1 MLKKIGLTVLL
12 FALAACGQTTS
23 FKAAN
28 IFQPRNL
35 YRPYDNFGDYSAQSE
50 QSKDAFEVAMLL
62 PLSGKSAS
70 YGKGMQNA
78 AMMALEDANNHKLS
92 VRFYDTKSSS
102 EGAQNALSEALKN
115 NAKLILGPLTSD
127 EVMAVSS
134 LARTRRIPVISFS
147 TAPYVLGDGV
157 YTLGLLPDEQIRR
170 IISYAAQ
177 NGRLK
182 IALVLPDTPAGLN
195 IAKSA
200 LDAASENNISITKI
214 GFYEPSTLEFSQLV
228 QDMIKNPDFDSIL
241 IAETGNRL
249 KAIAS
254 TFGYFDV
261 AYPDVLFLGTSVW
274 ENTSLSKE
282 TTLFKGLYPAI
293 SRVHNDYFTKKYTEL
308 FGEHPNNL
316 YSLAYDGIALASALS
331 FNKDGYL
338 HEHITNPDGYIGIN
352 GAFRLFANGTNEHA
366 LDVVEVGAKG
376 GKTVSTAPKKFA
388 PKTYRPTYTSNTR
401 PEIYG
406 KDANVVYQKLFPA
419 QTPSYFYMW

>member
-23 FKAAN
+23 FKATN

-35 YRPYDNFGDYSAQSE
+35 YRTYDDFSDYDMQPE

-62 PLSGKSAS
+62 PLSGKSAA

-78 AMMALEDANNHKLS
+78 AMMALEDTNNRKLS
-92 VRFYDTKSSS
+92 VRFYDTKSSPD
-102 EGAQNALSEALKN
+102 GAQNALSEALKN
-115 NAKLILGPLTSD
+115 NAKLILGPITSD
-127 EVMAVSS
+127 EVTAVSN
-134 LARTRRIPVISFS
+134 LARSRRVPVISFS
-147 TAPYVLGDGV
+147 TAPHVLGSGV

-200 LDAASENNISITKI
+200 VNAANENNIAITKI

-228 QDMIKNPDFDSIL
+228 QDMIKDPDFDSIL

-282 TTLFKGLYPAI
+282 TTLYNGLYPAI
-293 SRVHNDYFTKKYTEL
+293 SRVHNDYFSKKYTEL

-352 GAFRLFANGTNEHA
+352 GVFRLFEDGTNEHA

-376 GKTVSTAPKKFA
+376 AKTVSAAPKKFA
-388 PKTYRPTYTSNTR
+388 PKTYRPTYTTSTR

-406 KDANVVYQKLFPA
+406 KDANLVYQKLFPA